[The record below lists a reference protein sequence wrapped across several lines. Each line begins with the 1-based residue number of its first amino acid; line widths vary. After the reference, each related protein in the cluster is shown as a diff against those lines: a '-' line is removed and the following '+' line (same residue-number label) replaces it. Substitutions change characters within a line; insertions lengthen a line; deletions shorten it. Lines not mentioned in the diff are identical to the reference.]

1 MENCCKSLREDICA
15 VFGKSLLT
23 SNRCRVRVI
32 DFTTVQDFSNSR
44 AVVDEQVKDQNLAK
58 NKESD

>member
-1 MENCCKSLREDICA
+1 M
-15 VFGKSLLT
+15 FGKSLLT